1 MSASSSGSAPPWL
14 EACLGGGASARL
26 QAGGLQ
32 AFGGE
37 HRPGEALIAGF
48 GRLRLL
54 DDDHAALARGDG
66 MAAALRQAWR
76 RHGEALPAHLDG
88 EYAVALWDP
97 GRGCGLFAVD
107 RFASQPLYWGEHGGR
122 LAVATR
128 PARVCALLGLEAA
141 LDLRAVHAFVHFHVI
156 PAPLSI
162 HRGVSRLDLGAALR
176 VEGARATALRV
187 WQPRFEEPEA
197 FDAAAAREGFLDALR
212 QAVAESADGVP
223 DPGLGCF
230 LSGGTD
236 SSTIAGL
243 LARSR
248 ARPVRTFSIVFDRA
262 SHDERQW
269 SRLAAAHF
277 GTDHHE
283 HLLAPAQAEAML
295 DAIATA
301 FEQPFGNA
309 SAVPT
314 LACARI
320 AREAGVTRLL
330 GGDGGDE
337 LYGGNER
344 YATQWLFA
352 QYARL
357 PSAARERLLEPLLF
371 GPLGETDAWLLRKAR
386 SYIEQARLPLPDRLG
401 ARHNLL
407 NLFGAESVLADDVLA
422 AAFDPL
428 AFEREVWSRCDAAAT
443 LNRLL
448 AYDFKFTLA
457 DSDLPKVT
465 RMCHAA
471 GLEVAFP
478 MLAHPVCEHSL
489 RLPAGQKLRGRR
501 LRHFFRESLRGFLPD
516 AIIDKPKHGFGMPF
530 GDWLLTQPKLADRA
544 HDALFGLERRGLLR
558 RGFGSRLHR
567 ELRHGHA
574 GYYGT
579 MVWVLMSLELWI
591 RAQAEARQ
599 PMAEAL

>member
-1 MSASSSGSAPPWL
+1 MSVPASGRTAPWL
-14 EACLGGGASARL
+14 EARVGEGVAAHL

-32 AFGGE
+32 AFRADG
-37 HRPGEALIAGF
+37 RPDEAQLAGF
-48 GRLRLL
+48 GRLRFL
-54 DDDHAALARGDG
+54 DDELVALARRQGL
-66 MAAALRQAWR
+66 AAALRHAWR
-76 RHGEALPAHLDG
+76 RYGDALPAHLGG
-88 EYAVALWDP
+88 EYAIALWDP
-97 GRGCGLFAVD
+97 VRRCGLFAVD
-107 RFASQPLYWGEHGGR
+107 RFASQPLYWAEHGGR
-122 LAVATR
+122 VGLATR
-128 PARVCALLGLEAA
+128 PARVCELLGIDAE

-162 HRGVSRLDLGAALR
+162 LAGVSRLDLGGALR
-176 VEGARATALRV
+176 VSGAGAAVLRP
-187 WQPRFEEPEA
+187 WQPRFEEPHR
-197 FDAAAAREGFLDALR
+197 FDAPASRETFLAALR
-212 QAVAESADGVP
+212 DAVAECADGVP
-223 DPGLGCF
+223 EPALGCF

-248 ARPVRTFSIVFDRA
+248 ATPVKTFSIVFDSA
-262 SHDERQW
+262 SHDERSW

-283 HLLAPAQAEAML
+283 QVLEPGQVEAAL

-357 PSAARERLLEPLLF
+357 PRSARERLLEPLLF
-371 GPLGETDAWLLRKAR
+371 GPLGAADAWLLRKAR

-407 NLFGAESVLADDVLA
+407 NLFGAGSVLADEVLA

-428 AFEREVWSRCDAAAT
+428 ALEREVWSRCDATAM

-471 GLEVAFP
+471 GVEVSFP
-478 MLAHPVCEHSL
+478 MLASPVLEHSL
-489 RLPAGQKLRGRR
+489 RLPADQKLRGRR

-530 GDWLLTQPKLADRA
+530 GEWLLTQSRLADRA

-558 RGFGSRLHR
+558 RGFGARLHR

-591 RAQAEARQ
+591 RAQADARQ
-599 PMAEAL
+599 PLAEAL